1 MSYQRVLQ
9 NNRCYWSF
17 CSILCN
23 LNVIFIN
30 NLRNNVESHYIFQL
44 NIMNVIIK
52 YEEVLKVV
60 SKVQLRSF
68 VSNCRGTNFRILG
81 KKPLSSFIYFK
92 RMTWKPPSPS
102 HTHTHTPSPH
112 NVIRN
117 LENPSPGT
125 LFYSNPPVY
134 FWFYK
139 CFGFLSKFLISV
151 WLHSFLLLIAF
162 QQYFIVAFW
171 MALKNCF
178 DHSSS
183 QRTCF
188 RSRSSL
194 VVIAVDGGILPEN
207 VKI

>member
-1 MSYQRVLQ
+1 MSKKPYEIKRFPGNQSLPFTLCLTCRRIIRSKRNTGSEIVNSRFQCLIKEYF
-9 NNRCYWSF
+9 RIIVVIWSF

-102 HTHTHTPSPH
+102 HTHTHTHTHLP
-112 NVIRN
+112 
-117 LENPSPGT
+117 
-125 LFYSNPPVY
+125 
-134 FWFYK
+134 
-139 CFGFLSKFLISV
+139 
-151 WLHSFLLLIAF
+151 
-162 QQYFIVAFW
+162 
-171 MALKNCF
+171 
-178 DHSSS
+178 
-183 QRTCF
+183 RTM
-188 RSRSSL
+188 L
-194 VVIAVDGGILPEN
+194 
-207 VKI
+207 